1 MLEVRGL
8 DAGYGRIP
16 ILNGIDV
23 SIARGEIVGVLG
35 HNGMGKTTLLRTLMG
50 EIRATG
56 GSIRFEGSDITRLAM
71 HRRARLGI
79 GYVPQGRDIYPQLS
93 VMDNLRMG
101 EIVRRGQSAVPELL
115 DYFPLLR
122 ALTERPG
129 RALSGGEQQI
139 LALARCLA
147 GRPRLLLLD
156 EPTEGIQPSI
166 VDQIQAKLAE
176 LARRSTSR
184 SCWSSRTCAS
194 SPRSPSACSSCRRAQ
209 SSPPSRRNSSPT
221 GRSWTSIW
229 GSDREVPAPPHRMNL
244 LRSASLA
251 RSPTW
256 AST

>member
-1 MLEVRGL
+1 MLEVDGL

-16 ILNGIDV
+16 ILNGIGFE
-23 SIARGEIVGVLG
+23 IARGEIVGVLG

-56 GSIRFEGSDITRLAM
+56 GSIRFEGEDITRLAM

-101 EIVRRGQSAVPELL
+101 EIVRGGQSAVPELL
-115 DYFPLLR
+115 EYFPVLDALL
-122 ALTERPG
+122 ERPG

-176 LARRSTSR
+176 LARALDLTVLLVEQNLRFIQALAERVLIMQRGAIVATI
-184 SCWSSRTCAS
+184 A
-194 SPRSPSACSSCRRAQ
+194 PDQ
-209 SSPPSRRNSSPT
+209 L
-221 GRSWTSIW
+221 
-229 GSDREVPAPPHRMNL
+229 SDRAIVDEYL
-244 LRSASLA
+244 GI
-251 RSPTW
+251 
-256 AST
+256 

>member
-1 MLEVRGL
+1 MLEVEGL
-8 DAGYGRIP
+8 SAGYGRIP
-16 ILNGIDV
+16 ILNGIEF
-23 SIARGEIVGVLG
+23 SIGRGEIVGVLG

-56 GSIRFEGSDITRLAM
+56 GSIHFEDEDITRLAM

-115 DYFPLLR
+115 DYFPLLED
-122 ALTERPG
+122 LLERPG

-147 GRPRLLLLD
+147 GRPRLVLLD

-176 LARRSTSR
+176 LAAALDLTVLLVEQNLRFIQALAERVLIMQKGAIVATI
-184 SCWSSRTCAS
+184 A
-194 SPRSPSACSSCRRAQ
+194 PEQ
-209 SSPPSRRNSSPT
+209 L
-221 GRSWTSIW
+221 
-229 GSDREVPAPPHRMNL
+229 SDQAIVDEYL
-244 LRSASLA
+244 GI
-251 RSPTW
+251 
-256 AST
+256 

>member
-1 MLEVRGL
+1 MLEVAGL
-8 DAGYGRIP
+8 NAGYGRIP
-16 ILNGIDV
+16 ILNGIDF
-23 SIARGEIVGVLG
+23 SIGRGEIVGVLG

-56 GSIRFEGSDITRLAM
+56 GSIHFEDEDITRLAM

-115 DYFPLLR
+115 DYFPLLED
-122 ALTERPG
+122 LLERPG

-147 GRPRLLLLD
+147 GRPRLVLLD

-176 LARRSTSR
+176 LAAALDLTVLLVEQNLRFIQALAERVLIMQKGTIVA
-184 SCWSSRTCAS
+184 TIA
-194 SPRSPSACSSCRRAQ
+194 PEQ
-209 SSPPSRRNSSPT
+209 L
-221 GRSWTSIW
+221 
-229 GSDREVPAPPHRMNL
+229 SDQAIVDEYL
-244 LRSASLA
+244 GI
-251 RSPTW
+251 
-256 AST
+256 

>member
-1 MLEVRGL
+1 MLEVEGL
-8 DAGYGRIP
+8 SAGYGRIP
-16 ILNGIDV
+16 ILNGIEF
-23 SIARGEIVGVLG
+23 SIRRGEIVGVLG

-56 GSIRFEGSDITRLAM
+56 GSIHFEDEDITRLAM

-115 DYFPLLR
+115 DYFPVLDALL
-122 ALTERPG
+122 ERPG

-147 GRPRLLLLD
+147 GRPRLVLLD

-166 VDQIQAKLAE
+166 VDQIQTKLAE
-176 LARRSTSR
+176 LAAALDLTVLLVEQNLRFIQALAERVLIMQKGAIVATI
-184 SCWSSRTCAS
+184 A
-194 SPRSPSACSSCRRAQ
+194 PEQ
-209 SSPPSRRNSSPT
+209 L
-221 GRSWTSIW
+221 
-229 GSDREVPAPPHRMNL
+229 SDQAIVDEYL
-244 LRSASLA
+244 GI
-251 RSPTW
+251 
-256 AST
+256 

>member
-1 MLEVRGL
+1 MLEVEGL
-8 DAGYGRIP
+8 NAGYGRIP
-16 ILNGIDV
+16 ILNGIEF
-23 SIARGEIVGVLG
+23 SIGRGEIVGVLG

-56 GSIRFEGSDITRLAM
+56 GSIHFEDEDITRLAM

-115 DYFPLLR
+115 DYFPLLET
-122 ALTERPG
+122 LLERPG

-147 GRPRLLLLD
+147 GRPRLVLLD

-176 LARRSTSR
+176 LAAALDLTVLLVEQNLRFIQALAERVLIMQKGAIVATI
-184 SCWSSRTCAS
+184 A
-194 SPRSPSACSSCRRAQ
+194 PEQ
-209 SSPPSRRNSSPT
+209 L
-221 GRSWTSIW
+221 
-229 GSDREVPAPPHRMNL
+229 SDQAIVDEYL
-244 LRSASLA
+244 GI
-251 RSPTW
+251 
-256 AST
+256 

>member
-176 LARRSTSR
+176 LAQALDLTVLLVEQNLHFIAALAERVLIMQKGTIVA
-184 SCWSSRTCAS
+184 TIA
-194 SPRSPSACSSCRRAQ
+194 PEQ
-209 SSPPSRRNSSPT
+209 L
-221 GRSWTSIW
+221 
-229 GSDREVPAPPHRMNL
+229 SDRAIVDEYL
-244 LRSASLA
+244 GI
-251 RSPTW
+251 
-256 AST
+256 

>member
-1 MLEVRGL
+1 LLEVDGL
-8 DAGYGRIP
+8 GAGYGRIP
-16 ILNGIDV
+16 ILNGIGF

-56 GSIRFEGSDITRLAM
+56 GSIRFEGEDITRLAM

-101 EIVRRGQSAVPELL
+101 EIVRGGQSAVPELL
-115 DYFPLLR
+115 EYFPVLEGLM
-122 ALTERPG
+122 ERPG

-176 LARRSTSR
+176 LTAALDLTVLLVEQNLRFIAALAERVLIMQKGTIV
-184 SCWSSRTCAS
+184 
-194 SPRSPSACSSCRRAQ
+194 AQ
-209 SSPPSRRNSSPT
+209 IAPEQL
-221 GRSWTSIW
+221 
-229 GSDREVPAPPHRMNL
+229 SDQAIVDEYL
-244 LRSASLA
+244 GI
-251 RSPTW
+251 
-256 AST
+256 

>member
-101 EIVRRGQSAVPELL
+101 EIVRGGQSALPELL
-115 DYFPLLR
+115 DYFPVLR

-176 LARRSTSR
+176 LAQALDLTVLLVEQNLRFIAALAERVLIMQKGTIVA
-184 SCWSSRTCAS
+184 TIA
-194 SPRSPSACSSCRRAQ
+194 PEQ
-209 SSPPSRRNSSPT
+209 L
-221 GRSWTSIW
+221 
-229 GSDREVPAPPHRMNL
+229 SDRTIVDEYL
-244 LRSASLA
+244 GI
-251 RSPTW
+251 
-256 AST
+256 

>member
-1 MLEVRGL
+1 MLEVEGL
-8 DAGYGRIP
+8 NAGYGRIP
-16 ILNGIDV
+16 ILNGIDF
-23 SIARGEIVGVLG
+23 SIGRGEIVGVLG

-50 EIRATG
+50 ELRATG
-56 GSIRFEGSDITRLAM
+56 GSIRFEGTDITRLAM

-101 EIVRRGQSAVPELL
+101 EIVRGGQSAVPELL
-115 DYFPLLR
+115 DYFPVLR

-139 LALARCLA
+139 LALARCLV

-176 LARRSTSR
+176 LAAALDLTVLLVEQNLRFIAALAERVLIMQKG
-184 SCWSSRTCAS
+184 AIV
-194 SPRSPSACSSCRRAQ
+194 AQ
-209 SSPPSRRNSSPT
+209 IAPEQL
-221 GRSWTSIW
+221 
-229 GSDREVPAPPHRMNL
+229 SDQAIVDEYL
-244 LRSASLA
+244 GI
-251 RSPTW
+251 
-256 AST
+256 

>member
-1 MLEVRGL
+1 MLEVTGL
-8 DAGYGRIP
+8 NAGYGRIP
-16 ILNGIDV
+16 ILNGIEF
-23 SIARGEIVGVLG
+23 SIGRGEIVGVLG

-56 GSIRFEGSDITRLAM
+56 GSIHFEDEDITRLAM

-115 DYFPLLR
+115 EYFPVLDALL
-122 ALTERPG
+122 ERPG

-147 GRPRLLLLD
+147 GRPRLVLLD

-176 LARRSTSR
+176 LAAALDLTVLLVEQNLRFIQALAERVLIMQKGAIVATI
-184 SCWSSRTCAS
+184 A
-194 SPRSPSACSSCRRAQ
+194 PDQ
-209 SSPPSRRNSSPT
+209 L
-221 GRSWTSIW
+221 
-229 GSDREVPAPPHRMNL
+229 SDQAIVDEYL
-244 LRSASLA
+244 GI
-251 RSPTW
+251 
-256 AST
+256 

>member
-101 EIVRRGQSAVPELL
+101 EIVRGGQSAVPELL

-176 LARRSTSR
+176 LAQALDLTVLLVEQNLRFIAALAERVLIMQKGTIVA
-184 SCWSSRTCAS
+184 TIA
-194 SPRSPSACSSCRRAQ
+194 PEQ
-209 SSPPSRRNSSPT
+209 L
-221 GRSWTSIW
+221 
-229 GSDREVPAPPHRMNL
+229 SDRAIVDEYL
-244 LRSASLA
+244 GI
-251 RSPTW
+251 
-256 AST
+256 

>member
-1 MLEVRGL
+1 
-8 DAGYGRIP
+8 
-16 ILNGIDV
+16 
-23 SIARGEIVGVLG
+23 
-35 HNGMGKTTLLRTLMG
+35 
-50 EIRATG
+50 
-56 GSIRFEGSDITRLAM
+56 M

-101 EIVRRGQSAVPELL
+101 EIVRGGQSAVPELL

-176 LARRSTSR
+176 LAQALDLTVLLVEQNLRFIAALAERVLIMQKGTIVA
-184 SCWSSRTCAS
+184 TIA
-194 SPRSPSACSSCRRAQ
+194 PEQ
-209 SSPPSRRNSSPT
+209 L
-221 GRSWTSIW
+221 
-229 GSDREVPAPPHRMNL
+229 SDRAIVDEYL
-244 LRSASLA
+244 GI
-251 RSPTW
+251 
-256 AST
+256 

>member
-1 MLEVRGL
+1 MLEVEGL
-8 DAGYGRIP
+8 AAGYGRIP
-16 ILNGIDV
+16 ILNGIDFE
-23 SIARGEIVGVLG
+23 IGRGEIVGVLG
-35 HNGMGKTTLLRTLMG
+35 HNGMGKTTLLRTLTG

-56 GSIRFEGSDITRLAM
+56 GAIRFEGADITRLAM

-115 DYFPLLR
+115 DYFPVLQ

-176 LARRSTSR
+176 LAKALDLTVLLVEQNLRFIAALAERVLIMQKGTIVA
-184 SCWSSRTCAS
+184 TIA
-194 SPRSPSACSSCRRAQ
+194 PEQ
-209 SSPPSRRNSSPT
+209 L
-221 GRSWTSIW
+221 
-229 GSDREVPAPPHRMNL
+229 SDQAIVDEYL
-244 LRSASLA
+244 GI
-251 RSPTW
+251 
-256 AST
+256 

>member
-1 MLEVRGL
+1 LLEVEGL
-8 DAGYGRIP
+8 GAGYGRIP
-16 ILNGIDV
+16 ILNGIDF

-50 EIRATG
+50 EIKATG
-56 GSIRFEGSDITRLAM
+56 GSIYFEDEDITRLAM

-101 EIVRRGQSAVPELL
+101 EIVRGGQSAVPELL
-115 DYFPLLR
+115 EYFPVLEALL
-122 ALTERPG
+122 ERPG

-139 LALARCLA
+139 LALARCLV

-176 LARRSTSR
+176 LAAALDLTVLLVEQNLRFIQALAERVLIMQKGTIVA
-184 SCWSSRTCAS
+184 TIA
-194 SPRSPSACSSCRRAQ
+194 PDQ
-209 SSPPSRRNSSPT
+209 L
-221 GRSWTSIW
+221 
-229 GSDREVPAPPHRMNL
+229 SDRAIVDEYL
-244 LRSASLA
+244 GI
-251 RSPTW
+251 
-256 AST
+256 

>member
-122 ALTERPG
+122 GLTERPG

-176 LARRSTSR
+176 LA
-184 SCWSSRTCAS
+184 
-194 SPRSPSACSSCRRAQ
+194 SALDLTVLLVEQNLRFIAALAERVLIMQKGTIVATIAPEQ
-209 SSPPSRRNSSPT
+209 L
-221 GRSWTSIW
+221 
-229 GSDREVPAPPHRMNL
+229 SDRAIVDEYL
-244 LRSASLA
+244 GI
-251 RSPTW
+251 
-256 AST
+256 

>member
-176 LARRSTSR
+176 LAAALDLTVLLVEQNLRFIAALAERVLIMQKGTIVA
-184 SCWSSRTCAS
+184 TIA
-194 SPRSPSACSSCRRAQ
+194 PEQ
-209 SSPPSRRNSSPT
+209 L
-221 GRSWTSIW
+221 
-229 GSDREVPAPPHRMNL
+229 SDRAIVDEYL
-244 LRSASLA
+244 GI
-251 RSPTW
+251 
-256 AST
+256 

>member
-176 LARRSTSR
+176 LA
-184 SCWSSRTCAS
+184 
-194 SPRSPSACSSCRRAQ
+194 SALDLTVLLVEQNLRFIAALAERVLIMQKGTIVATIAPEQ
-209 SSPPSRRNSSPT
+209 L
-221 GRSWTSIW
+221 
-229 GSDREVPAPPHRMNL
+229 SDRAIVDEYL
-244 LRSASLA
+244 GI
-251 RSPTW
+251 
-256 AST
+256 

>member
-1 MLEVRGL
+1 
-8 DAGYGRIP
+8 
-16 ILNGIDV
+16 
-23 SIARGEIVGVLG
+23 
-35 HNGMGKTTLLRTLMG
+35 MG

-56 GSIRFEGSDITRLAM
+56 GSITFEDEDITRLAM

-101 EIVRRGQSAVPELL
+101 EIVRSGQSAVPELL
-115 DYFPLLR
+115 DYFPVLEALL
-122 ALTERPG
+122 ERPG

-176 LARRSTSR
+176 LAAALDLTVLLVEQNLRFIQALAERVLIMQKGTIVA
-184 SCWSSRTCAS
+184 TIK
-194 SPRSPSACSSCRRAQ
+194 PEQ
-209 SSPPSRRNSSPT
+209 L
-221 GRSWTSIW
+221 
-229 GSDREVPAPPHRMNL
+229 SDRAIVDEYL
-244 LRSASLA
+244 GI
-251 RSPTW
+251 
-256 AST
+256 

>member
-93 VMDNLRMG
+93 VMDNLRLG

-122 ALTERPG
+122 GLTERPG

-176 LARRSTSR
+176 LA
-184 SCWSSRTCAS
+184 
-194 SPRSPSACSSCRRAQ
+194 SALDLTVLLVEQNLRFIAALAERVLIMQKGTIVATIAPEQLADRAIVDEYL
-209 SSPPSRRNSSPT
+209 
-221 GRSWTSIW
+221 GI
-229 GSDREVPAPPHRMNL
+229 
-244 LRSASLA
+244 
-251 RSPTW
+251 
-256 AST
+256 